1 MRISDLL
8 DVMEDDTVPVRE
20 KEIIASGRIMEV
32 TMAKINAE
40 IENNNTTKKLS
51 RGAIAAIAAAACL
64 LLTVTAFATGFMN
77 RMVNWQG
84 DQVDVAVPMPTPIP
98 TENAGAFRER
108 DAALDEAI
116 NEALDHEQGRDFVVA
131 RTEGHAS
138 APQRI
143 ETLQSVDKLKDLLA
157 RDDSGLDLP
166 FSVPEG
172 YTFLTGYVSY
182 DLAEGYAYE
191 LVSSETKDSGVVV
204 ERYTAPEEGDFV
216 SGYMLLFANA
226 AGDELMFAGD
236 LMEESA
242 HMAFGY
248 EETDTV
254 TKIKVKNMDDALM
267 ITRASN
273 TRLYMRKALAKPISY
288 VDPLIAV
295 DGPYD
300 IATEFDGIVYKV
312 DSDVLDG
319 NALLALL
326 TH

>member
-1 MRISDLL
+1 MF
-8 DVMEDDTVPVRE
+8 T
-20 KEIIASGRIMEV
+20 SG
-32 TMAKINAE
+32 AAPSF
-40 IENNNTTKKLS
+40 L
-51 RGAIAAIAAAACL
+51 GAD
-64 LLTVTAFATGFMN
+64 AF
-77 RMVNWQG
+77 
-84 DQVDVAVPMPTPIP
+84 
-98 TENAGAFRER
+98 
-108 DAALDEAI
+108 
-116 NEALDHEQGRDFVVA
+116 
-131 RTEGHAS
+131 
-138 APQRI
+138 
-143 ETLQSVDKLKDLLA
+143 
-157 RDDSGLDLP
+157 
-166 FSVPEG
+166 
-172 YTFLTGYVSY
+172 
-182 DLAEGYAYE
+182 
-191 LVSSETKDSGVVV
+191 
-204 ERYTAPEEGDFV
+204 PEEGDFV

-254 TKIKVKNMDDALM
+254 TKVKVKNMDDALM

-273 TRLYMRKALAKPISY
+273 TRLYMRRALAKPISY

-319 NALLALL
+319 DGLLALL